1 MAYYENFYLLVVIV
15 IIDILN
21 FFIFSKGRW
30 YALDILKKKLGNRKF
45 KNLSPQ
51 EFTWLFVQI
60 KFAVYTAMAFAY
72 WAGSNVGV
80 GYYDVIGGLK
90 IIIIGIIISS
100 TFIEDLGY
108 YILNKEKIPLI
119 WNNVWIS
126 KYVPRT
132 PRYLIIFLSMV
143 GQIISIAISLHG
155 FS

>member
-1 MAYYENFYLLVVIV
+1 MNYYLLVIIV

-51 EFTWLFVQI
+51 EFTWLFVKI
-60 KFAVYTAMAFAY
+60 KLAVYFAMAFAY
-72 WAGSNVGV
+72 WAGSNYGV
-80 GYYDVIGGLK
+80 GYNDITGGIQIVL
-90 IIIIGIIISS
+90 IGIIISS

-126 KYVPRT
+126 KYVHRT
-132 PRYLIIFLSMV
+132 PRYLIIFMSMI
-143 GQIISIAISLHG
+143 GQIISIAIALYGVS
-155 FS
+155 